1 MLETWQMWWRDL
13 LLLSSEQ
20 NAQVTNVDY
29 MNALQAQA
37 QQFSIEDIQR
47 ALNAT
52 RSAARQ
58 LAQNVNARLVT
69 EVLALNLPR
78 IE

>member
-1 MLETWQMWWRDL
+1 M
-13 LLLSSEQ
+13 LLSSEQ